1 MSSTITPEAW
11 HARGKQIAVPEGRI
25 FATEDGHAGTPVL
38 VLHGFPT
45 SSWDFADASKV
56 LAHYRRVVL
65 FDFLGFGF
73 SDKPHDAGY
82 SIFEHADVAV
92 AVARSYGLTRVHLWA
107 HDMGTSVATEL
118 LARRERGNL
127 PFDVASVALMNGS
140 VHVEMAN
147 LTAGQRILRSPAGA
161 LFARVANK
169 RVFVA
174 QMKRIFAKPPSDAAL
189 EGMWSLLAR
198 ADGQLRLPSTIRY
211 ITERTTFKR
220 RWIGALEHI
229 DIPSLVAWGAK
240 DPVARMAIG
249 ERLAKETPGADL
261 VSWDDLGHY
270 PQVED
275 PQRVGDA
282 IAAFFARV
290 DQGLARG
297 PQSVQIRVK

>member
-1 MSSTITPEAW
+1 VSTTITPEDW
-11 HARGKQIAVPEGRI
+11 RARGKDIAVPEGKV
-25 FATEDGHAGTPVL
+25 FALDEGQAGTPVL

-45 SSWDFADASKV
+45 SSWDFADAAKV

-82 SIFEHADVAV
+82 SIFEHADVAITV
-92 AVARSYGLTRVHLWA
+92 AKKFELKRVHLWA

-127 PFDVASVALMNGS
+127 PFDIASLVLMNGS
-140 VHVEMAN
+140 VHVEMAS
-147 LTAGQRILRSPAGA
+147 LTAGQRILRSPAAA
-161 LFARVANK
+161 LFARIASK
-169 RVFVA
+169 RVFVT
-174 QMKRIFAKPPSDAAL
+174 QMNRIFVKKPDPAVVD
-189 EGMWSLLAR
+189 GMWSLLTR

-211 ITERTTFKR
+211 VTERTTFKR
-220 RWIGALEHI
+220 RWIGALERI

-240 DPVARMAIG
+240 DPVAKMAIG
-249 ERLAKETPGADL
+249 EKLAKETPGADL

-275 PQRVGDA
+275 PKRVADA
-282 IAAFFARV
+282 VAAFYARV

-297 PQSVQIRVK
+297 PTSVAVRVG